1 MTSYLATAT
10 KQDGALCHG
19 FVKKLFMVVFF
30 CISFLLLLLLFLLCI
45 IPTRALTMHTCC
57 SEVTAALRKCLTLP
71 TRFSCKYP
79 C

>member
-30 CISFLLLLLLFLLCI
+30 CISFLLLLFFTVYYTHQSFNNAHLLL
-45 IPTRALTMHTCC
+45 
-57 SEVTAALRKCLTLP
+57 
-71 TRFSCKYP
+71 
-79 C
+79 